1 MKMKYSIATNFD
13 EKLIEAIAKMDM
25 EKSIKSVFGKLK
37 SDAIGG
43 GRPAMFLP
51 EVSFQKLADYIQ
63 LCHKN
68 GIEFNYLLN
77 PMCLGNKELTAD
89 GQKEIIKF
97 MGELADIKID
107 WFTINSPAL
116 ARIAKRKFPQ
126 IKISVGVHALV
137 SELQHI
143 KNWENLD
150 VDEITLQMYL
160 SRNFPMLE
168 RMLNY
173 TKGTKVG
180 LRVFANTLCLHNCSY
195 RASHSTGQSH
205 ASRTGDPTE
214 KYYLDVNTMTC
225 TYEKIKNPAHL
236 IAAEWIRP
244 EDVKHY
250 ERLCE
255 KTGNNNFTI
264 KLVERTKSTEFLI
277 RVAKAYLDQSYD
289 GNLLDLMLWPSVK
302 SPLAILSRKEAQTMP
317 AKDMPLPEGFKIF
330 KEYYTLPEINIE
342 NKKLDG
348 FFNKFIETFDCTE
361 KVCEVFQPS
370 KEQIAQT
377 DKKGLLCSYCKI
389 WAQKSISYEQSAV
402 DGWLEKSGTILNS
415 ISY

>member
-1 MKMKYSIATNFD
+1 
-13 EKLIEAIAKMDM
+13 
-25 EKSIKSVFGKLK
+25 
-37 SDAIGG
+37 
-43 GRPAMFLP
+43 
-51 EVSFQKLADYIQ
+51 
-63 LCHKN
+63 
-68 GIEFNYLLN
+68 
-77 PMCLGNKELTAD
+77 
-89 GQKEIIKF
+89 
-97 MGELADIKID
+97 
-107 WFTINSPAL
+107 
-116 ARIAKRKFPQ
+116 
-126 IKISVGVHALV
+126 
-137 SELQHI
+137 
-143 KNWENLD
+143 
-150 VDEITLQMYL
+150 
-160 SRNFPMLE
+160 
-168 RMLNY
+168 
-173 TKGTKVG
+173 
-180 LRVFANTLCLHNCSY
+180 
-195 RASHSTGQSH
+195 
-205 ASRTGDPTE
+205 
-214 KYYLDVNTMTC
+214 MTC